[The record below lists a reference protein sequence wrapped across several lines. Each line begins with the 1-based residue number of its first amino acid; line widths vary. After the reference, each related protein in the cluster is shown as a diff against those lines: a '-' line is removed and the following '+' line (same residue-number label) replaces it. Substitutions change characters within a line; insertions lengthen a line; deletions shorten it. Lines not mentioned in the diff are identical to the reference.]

1 MLYAVGSPLPEH
13 RIKAYN
19 NGDPSINRIHD
30 DEYARRHGFRA
41 ALVPGISLFA
51 HMSRSL
57 VDFMGRD
64 WLERG
69 SAEMRF
75 IHPVYDGEEVRV
87 AGCLTSILKNGTL
100 LLNCQLL
107 NNLGVECVVGSAGLP
122 PMAPQ
127 PEPSLEDYP
136 PGAGQPKRTISL
148 ETLNKGEC
156 LTPITAEFTRNIQ
169 WEYCQKSVRDH
180 SPIYQQV
187 THPGWL
193 LSQAN
198 LLLAANYELGAWMHV
213 ASALQNYHLLEKEC
227 VIETR
232 GLVQDMF
239 ERRGHHFIVLDVAIF
254 AAGGCLETIRH
265 TAIFRIAPKA
275 A

>member
-41 ALVPGISLFA
+41 ALVPGTSLFA
-51 HMSRSL
+51 YMTRSL
-57 VDFMGRD
+57 IDLMGRD

-69 SAEMRF
+69 SAEVRF

-87 AGCLTSILKNGTL
+87 TGCLSSISKNGTL
-100 LLNCQLL
+100 VVSCQVM
-107 NNLGVECVVGSAGLP
+107 NNLGAECVIGSAWLP
-122 PMAPQ
+122 KKTPQ
-127 PEPSLEDYP
+127 PEPSPEDYP
-136 PGAGQPKRTISL
+136 PGQGKLKRTISL
-148 ETLNKGEC
+148 ETLKKGEC
-156 LTPITAEFTRNIQ
+156 LVPITSEFTRNTQ

-180 SPIYQQV
+180 NPMYQQV
-187 THPGWL
+187 SHPGWL

-198 LLLAANYELGAWMHV
+198 LLFAANYELAPWMHV
-213 ASALQNYHLLEKEC
+213 ASALQNYHLLEREC
-227 VIETR
+227 AVETR
-232 GLVQDMF
+232 GIIQDMF
-239 ERRGHHFIVLDVAIF
+239 ERRGHHFVVLDVAIF
-254 AAGGCLETIRH
+254 AAGRCLETIRH